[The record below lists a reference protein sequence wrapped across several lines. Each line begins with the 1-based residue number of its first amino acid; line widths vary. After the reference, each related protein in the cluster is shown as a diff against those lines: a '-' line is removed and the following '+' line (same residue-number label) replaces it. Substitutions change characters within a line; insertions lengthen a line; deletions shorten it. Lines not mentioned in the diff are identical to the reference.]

1 MLGYLQ
7 KGMQIS
13 MAQGRS
19 TTIISTIKWIRTSRS
34 SIKNSLYHRG
44 REEVVGEREYKYSAG
59 PSIMMDTLQVRL
71 L

>member
-44 REEVVGEREYKYSAG
+44 REEAVGEREYS
-59 PSIMMDTLQVRL
+59 
-71 L
+71 